1 MKITID
7 TEFEG
12 LVQPLS
18 FDERGQLERNLK
30 QEGCRDALV
39 VWRGILLDGHNR
51 YEICKRL
58 GIPFRTVDMVLPNRE
73 AAINW
78 IIDNQL
84 GRRNLTPEQMSY
96 LRGKRYNQ
104 EKKEQGGDRKSCDQ
118 NDHMNER
125 TADRLAD
132 RFKVSAPTI
141 RRDAVFAQAVD
152 TIAENTEPDTRKLIL
167 SGETPFTKQ
176 EVIQIAQKPPEEQ
189 RAAIWPIKNPALFT
203 SETPEW
209 YTPDLIV
216 DRVRMV
222 LGVIDIDPCSNSKE
236 NPRIPAREHYTKDD
250 DGLSREWKG
259 TVYMNPPYGREIGD
273 WTGYLKEQY
282 EQGNVTEAIALVP
295 SRTDTEWFKELRRY
309 PRCFIW
315 GRLKF
320 SESENSAP
328 FPSMAVYLGEHL
340 DAFAG
345 AFRDIGDIYRIV

>member
-1 MKITID
+1 MDTLTTID
-7 TEFEG
+7 ASRF
-12 LVQPLS
+12 V
-18 FDERGQLERNLK
+18 QLENIIENGLK
-30 QEGCRDALV
+30 TFVDVGSALLEIRDSRLYRQDYGTFEDYCRDRWGIKRQRAYELMDAAEV
-39 VWRGILLDGHNR
+39 VSNLSEISDILPTRESHAAPLTSLPPQEQIRAWEQVVETAPTSGITAAHVQSV
-51 YEICKRL
+51 
-58 GIPFRTVDMVLPNRE
+58 VDEYKLNRE
-73 AAINW
+73 QIIEANRAGFAI
-78 IIDNQL
+78 DV
-84 GRRNLTPEQMSY
+84 P
-96 LRGKRYNQ
+96 
-104 EKKEQGGDRKSCDQ
+104 
-118 NDHMNER
+118 
-125 TADRLAD
+125 
-132 RFKVSAPTI
+132 PTI
-141 RRDAVFAQAVD
+141 PENNAQSF
-152 TIAENTEPDTRKLIL
+152 L
-167 SGETPFTKQ
+167 
-176 EVIQIAQKPPEEQ
+176 
-189 RAAIWPIKNPALFT
+189 NPALFT